1 VGRIFDWSKA
11 HGGDPNVASEDDP
24 GVRSV
29 HAIYRYYKQH
39 GYPTTVMGAS
49 FRNTGEILA
58 LAGCDRLTISPNL
71 MDELAARD
79 APVARKLEY
88 RGPAQP
94 RPDPLTEARFRWD
107 LNEDAMAT
115 EKLAEG
121 IRNFT
126 VDQIKLERTLAE
138 RL

>member
-1 VGRIFDWSKA
+1 MRPAESPMSPHRSPA
-11 HGGDPNVASEDDP
+11 RPALLLCCLSAS
-24 GVRSV
+24 
-29 HAIYRYYKQH
+29 
-39 GYPTTVMGAS
+39 
-49 FRNTGEILA
+49 LA

-71 MDELAARD
+71 LDELAAD
-79 APVARKLEY
+79 DSPVIRHLSYAGTR
-88 RGPAQP
+88 QP
-94 RPDPLTEARFRWD
+94 RPDPLSEARFRWD

-126 VDQIKLERTLAE
+126 VDQIKLEKVLLE